1 MTVLERWY
9 KTTAI
14 LVGVVIIVSA
24 IVGPTIG
31 GIYWLVQV
39 ERDVADLQEDVAQLQ
54 EDVAQ
59 LQKDV
64 AQLQEDVAEL
74 QRGQAIMLEILQ
86 RLADDIPEIRADL
99 ENHTHSDDGRAQIVG
114 R

>member
-1 MTVLERWY
+1 MPESWY

-14 LVGVVIIVSA
+14 LVGIVIIVSA

-39 ERDVADLQEDVAQLQ
+39 DRDVADLKTEVAELQSDVAELQ
-54 EDVAQ
+54 TN
-59 LQKDV
+59 
-64 AQLQEDVAEL
+64 VAEL
-74 QRGQAIMLEILQ
+74 QRGQAIMLDILQ
-86 RLADDIPEIRADL
+86 KLAEEIPEMRADL
-99 ENHTHSDDGRAQIVG
+99 NNHTHSEDGRAQFVG

>member
-1 MTVLERWY
+1 MLESWY

-14 LVGVVIIVSA
+14 LVGIVIIVSA

-39 ERDVADLQEDVAQLQ
+39 DRDVADLKTEVAELQ
-54 EDVAQ
+54 S
-59 LQKDV
+59 
-64 AQLQEDVAEL
+64 DVAEL
-74 QRGQAIMLEILQ
+74 QRGQTIMLDILQ
-86 RLADDIPEIRADL
+86 KLADDIPEIRADL
-99 ENHTHSDDGRAQIVG
+99 DNHVHGDDGQAQFVG